1 MTHPIP
7 NVLTIA
13 GSDSGGGAGIQAD
26 LKTFSALGAYGASVI
41 TALTAQNTRGVTG
54 VHAPDAAFVT
64 AQLDAVFD
72 DIRID
77 AVKIGMLANAAIV
90 HAVADALRRY
100 TPRYVV
106 LDTVMISK
114 SAHALLAPDAVDAL
128 AEAAWRRFGGVDLL
142 FNNAGVMATGFS
154 WEITPERFER
164 SFAINVHG
172 VLNGIRS
179 FVPRMLE
186 RNVRA
191 HIVNTA
197 SVGGFLPSPLMSP
210 YSASKF
216 AVVALTESLY
226 GELKML
232 GAPVGVSLLAPG
244 PVQSAIFSDPFG
256 DTLDRPEV
264 RGFVDTMRTMLSAHG
279 LTPDA
284 FAERVFDGIRDG
296 RYWLIPQPETIDGA
310 LQRRTAD
317 ILAAR
322 DPSLPSF

>member
-1 MTHPIP
+1 MTKTIRFDGGTAVITGAASGIGSGLARRAAALGMRV
-7 NVLTIA
+7 VL
-13 GSDSGGGAGIQAD
+13 AD
-26 LKTFSALGAYGASVI
+26 L
-41 TALTAQNTRGVTG
+41 
-54 VHAPDAAFVT
+54 DAAK
-64 AQLDAVFD
+64 LDAF
-72 DIRID
+72 
-77 AVKIGMLANAAIV
+77 AA
-90 HAVADALRRY
+90 
-100 TPRYVV
+100 T
-106 LDTVMISK
+106 LDTDTDTDTDTLCVPTDVSC
-114 SAHALLAPDAVDAL
+114 PEAVDAL
-128 AEAAWRRFGGVDLL
+128 AAAAWQRFGGADLL

-186 RNVRA
+186 RNLPARV
-191 HIVNTA
+191 VNTA
-197 SVGGFLPSPLMSP
+197 SVGGFLPSPLMTP
-210 YSASKF
+210 YSATKF

-244 PVQSAIFSDPFG
+244 PMHSGIFDDPFG
-256 DTLDRPEV
+256 TAHDRPEV
-264 RGFVDTMRTMLSAHG
+264 RGFVDTMRAMLNAHG

-284 FAERVFDGIRDG
+284 FAERVFDGVREE

-310 LQRRTAD
+310 LQRRTDA